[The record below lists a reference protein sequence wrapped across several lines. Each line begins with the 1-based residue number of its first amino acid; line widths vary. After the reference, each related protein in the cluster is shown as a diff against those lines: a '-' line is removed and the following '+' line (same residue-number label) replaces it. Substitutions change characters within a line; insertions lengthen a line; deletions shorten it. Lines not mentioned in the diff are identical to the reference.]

1 MSEGTSQAAPA
12 LGGPLGFAS
21 RTLAWFDRPEGRT
34 LRLLL
39 FGLAVAILG
48 TFELSRVHP
57 APWTLL
63 QTRIDG
69 LRSALDTLDRGGPIL
84 TSSPPGSNVLY
95 PAGSGDDQGLYLIV
109 PWVSHVL
116 GASDPVNV
124 LRWMALGAFGGT
136 VAAYPWLIRQLSG
149 STLAA
154 LLSPFLLL
162 IGLWLMPL
170 GDIYWASAWAILAL
184 LPAVLVLD
192 RRWPRHGLA
201 ILCGLLVLASL
212 ASAIR
217 GQAGLPVLVAA
228 VLVVIRLPWSRWRRA
243 GAIVL
248 CLVAYVSVS
257 NLAMAAARA
266 ERDHQLG
273 NRALVT
279 TGGTGHP
286 FWHTAY
292 IGLGYLRND
301 WDIRYYDGVAYRD
314 VLRKDPKARFLGPAY
329 GRILRDRYFHLI
341 GDDPVFAVKDYGAKV
356 IVALRP
362 ALVALGALALIGPLL
377 LLSGASRRRWRRDA
391 LFVLLAALIGLTAP
405 LLAIPEGG
413 YLLGWLAAV
422 LLAGILAGSALL
434 AELQRPPDV
443 AAARPRRQIALPR
456 ITRTIVGLSAASL
469 ILALVLGAIAA
480 PSIRSDALA
489 WQNEVPVPHVNQ
501 PPDATH

>member
-1 MSEGTSQAAPA
+1 MSERISHAAPA
-12 LGGPLGFAS
+12 RGGPLRIAS
-21 RTLAWFDRPEGRT
+21 ATIAWFDRPEGRT

-39 FGLAVAILG
+39 FGFVVALLG

-69 LRSALDTLDRGGPIL
+69 LQSALSTLDRGGAIL
-84 TSSPPGSNVLY
+84 TTSTPGSSAIY

-116 GASDPVNV
+116 GISDPVNV
-124 LRWMALGAFGGT
+124 LRWMALIGFGIA
-136 VAAYPWLIRQLSG
+136 VAMYPWLIRELSG
-149 STLAA
+149 STIAG

-170 GDIYWASAWAILAL
+170 GDIYWTSAWAILAL
-184 LPAVLVLD
+184 LPGVLLLD

-217 GQAGLPVLVAA
+217 AQAGLPVLVAA
-228 VLVVIRLPWSRWRRA
+228 VLVVIRLPWSRSRRA

-248 CLVAYVSVS
+248 CLVAYVSIS
-257 NLAMAAARA
+257 NLGMAAARA

-273 NRALVT
+273 ERTLVT
-279 TGGTGHP
+279 TGGNGHP

-314 VLRKDPKARFLGPAY
+314 VLREDPKARFLGPAY
-329 GRILRDRYFHLI
+329 GGILRDRYFHLI
-341 GDDPVFAVKDYGAKV
+341 GSDPVFAVKDYGAKV
-356 IVALRP
+356 IVSLRP
-362 ALVALGALALIGPLL
+362 VVVALIALALIGPLL

-391 LFVLLAALIGLTAP
+391 LFVLIAALIALTAP

-413 YLLGWLAAV
+413 YLLGWLGAV

-434 AELQRPPDV
+434 GELQRPADGET
-443 AAARPRRQIALPR
+443 PRWRLPIALPPV
-456 ITRTIVGLSAASL
+456 TRAIVGLSAASL
-469 ILALVLGAIAA
+469 ILAVLLGAVAA
-480 PSIRSDALA
+480 PRIDRDALA
-489 WQNEVPVPHVNQ
+489 WQNEVPAPHVVQ